1 MTDPIVKEMF
11 RSQPNSKIKRL
22 TPELLE
28 ESITKIR
35 KGSNFVVL
43 TPRIFKIYQKYGKT
57 KCVSCKLDLKVFD
70 TVFNSSTRKPYH
82 IMCALTKKL
91 IKLSS

>member
-1 MTDPIVKEMF
+1 MTEPIVEETF
-11 RSQPNSKIKRL
+11 RPQPNSKIKRL

-35 KGSNFVVL
+35 KDSDFVVL
-43 TPRIFKIYQKYGKT
+43 TPRIFKIYQKHGKT
-57 KCVSCKLDLKVFD
+57 KCVSCNLDLKVFD
-70 TVFNSSTRKPYH
+70 TVYNSSTRKPYH
-82 IMCALTKKL
+82 IMCALTKNL

>member
-1 MTDPIVKEMF
+1 MTEPIVEETL

-35 KGSNFVVL
+35 KDYGFVVL
-43 TPRIFKIYQKYGKT
+43 TPRIFKIYQKHGKT
-57 KCVSCKLDLKVFD
+57 KCVSCNLDLKVFD
-70 TVFNSSTRKPYH
+70 TVYNSSTRKPYH